1 MTKIKSLS
9 HKKIIKALEKVGF
22 QPIRQTGSHLFM
34 KNPDGRTT
42 IIPIHSKEVKVE
54 IINAILKEAKISR
67 DEWIELIRSLIV
79 F

>member
-1 MTKIKSLS
+1 MTKIKPLS

-22 QPIRQTGSHLFM
+22 QPVRQTGSHLFM

-42 IIPIHSKEVKVE
+42 IIFIQKK
-54 IINAILKEAKISR
+54 LKLK
-67 DEWIELIRSLIV
+67 SLTQ

>member
-9 HKKIIKALEKVGF
+9 YKKIIKVLEKVGF

-42 IIPIHSKEVKVE
+42 IIPIHSKEIKVE

>member
-1 MTKIKSLS
+1 
-9 HKKIIKALEKVGF
+9 
-22 QPIRQTGSHLFM
+22 M

-42 IIPIHSKEVKVE
+42 IIPIHSKEIKVK

-67 DEWIELIRSLIV
+67 DEWIELIRSLII

>member
-1 MTKIKSLS
+1 MTKIKPLS

-22 QPIRQTGSHLFM
+22 QPVRQTGSHLFM

-42 IIPIHSKEVKVE
+42 IIPIHSKK
-54 IINAILKEAKISR
+54 LKLKS
-67 DEWIELIRSLIV
+67 STQ

>member
-1 MTKIKSLS
+1 MTKIKPLS
-9 HKKIIKALEKVGF
+9 HKKIIRALEKVGF
-22 QPIRQTGSHLFM
+22 QPVRQTGSHLFM

-42 IIPIHSKEVKVE
+42 IIPIHSKEIKVE

>member
-1 MTKIKSLS
+1 MTKIKPLS

-22 QPIRQTGSHLFM
+22 QPVRQTGSHLFM

-42 IIPIHSKEVKVE
+42 IIPIIQKK
-54 IINAILKEAKISR
+54 LKLKS
-67 DEWIELIRSLIV
+67 STQ

>member
-1 MTKIKSLS
+1 MTKIKPLS
-9 HKKIIKALEKVGF
+9 YKKIIKVLEKVGF

-42 IIPIHSKEVKVE
+42 IIPIHSKEIKVE